1 MDVVLAIP
9 LSTIVILAAIQD
21 LRVQKIPNLLTYPSM
36 GLALLYHSLTNGLD
50 GFIMGAT
57 GLALGIGLLIL
68 PYMMGGMG
76 AGDAKLMGAVGAAVG
91 PQGVFTAFLLT
102 AIAGGVYALLVILIR
117 RQDAKGFVARNVM
130 TLKTFVLTRQF
141 IRVPA
146 SEDESKPKLCYGI
159 AIALGTIVYISLE
172 LSGYNPVS

>member
-1 MDVVLAIP
+1 MDLVLAIP

-36 GLALLYHSLTNGLD
+36 GLALIYHAVTNGLD
-50 GFIMGAT
+50 GLLMSAT

-68 PYMMGGMG
+68 PYVMGGMG
-76 AGDAKLMGAVGAAVG
+76 AGDAKLMGAVGAVVG
-91 PQGVFTAFLLT
+91 PLGVFTAFLLT
-102 AIAGGVYALLVILIR
+102 AIVGGVYALLILLIR
-117 RQDAKGFVARNVM
+117 REDCRGFIDRNVM

-141 IRVPA
+141 VRIPA
-146 SEDESKPKLCYGI
+146 SEAERKPKLCYGT
-159 AIALGTIVYISLE
+159 AIALGTILYISLE